1 MINVVPV
8 PEKVTYKGGIVAKKS
23 NVIRLTEKNEALGD
37 EGYILRAERDSITL
51 IAQTEKG
58 LFYAEQT
65 LKQLMEAPAVQCMEI
80 VDKPRFEYRGFM
92 LDSARHMQSLD
103 EIKKL
108 IDAAALLKMNTMH
121 WHLCD
126 DQGFRIESKKF
137 PLLNEKGS
145 WRNSDDFGSMHTG
158 KRYGGYYTQDEI
170 KEIVAYCKERF
181 IDVVPEIDLPGHTTA
196 LISSYPE
203 LSCRKIQIPVQT
215 KQGIFDDVLCIGD
228 ENTLTFV
235 FELLDEIIPLFPY
248 EKFHIGGDEVKYR
261 RWENCPKCSAK
272 RQELGFENFAQLQWH
287 FTKQIIEHLKKHGK
301 TATVW
306 NESLAGGKLTDEATV
321 QMWLD
326 PKKHSV
332 CHANRGG
339 KVITSDFYHYYCDY
353 PYHMTPLRKTYNFN
367 PILKGVA
374 PVMEKY
380 ITGVEAPLW
389 TEYVCDFDKLC
400 YMFFPRIAA
409 VAEVGWS
416 KKEKLDC
423 NSFEKRFR
431 KITPILENI
440 GIYPAKPEEW
450 NPTPLQRLAGT
461 LKFFSD
467 KISVDIIKSSLSNS
481 KK

>member
-1 MINVVPV
+1 
-8 PEKVTYKGGIVAKKS
+8 
-23 NVIRLTEKNEALGD
+23 
-37 EGYILRAERDSITL
+37 
-51 IAQTEKG
+51 
-58 LFYAEQT
+58 
-65 LKQLMEAPAVQCMEI
+65 
-80 VDKPRFEYRGFM
+80 
-92 LDSARHMQSLD
+92 
-103 EIKKL
+103 
-108 IDAAALLKMNTMH
+108 
-121 WHLCD
+121 
-126 DQGFRIESKKF
+126 
-137 PLLNEKGS
+137 
-145 WRNSDDFGSMHTG
+145 MHTG

-170 KEIVAYCKERF
+170 REIVAYCKERF

-203 LSCRKIQIPVQT
+203 LSCRKLQIPVQT

-228 ENTLTFV
+228 ENTLPFV
-235 FELLDEIIPLFPY
+235 YELLDEIIPLFPY
-248 EKFHIGGDEVKYR
+248 EKIHIGGDEVKYR
-261 RWENCPKCSAK
+261 RWEACPKCSAK
-272 RQELGFENFAQLQWH
+272 KAELGFENFAQLQWH
-287 FTKQIIEHLKKHGK
+287 FTKQVIEHLKKHGK

-332 CHANRGG
+332 RHANRGG

-353 PYHMTPLRKTYNFN
+353 PYHMTPLKKTYNFN

-423 NSFEKRFR
+423 NEFEKRFK
-431 KITPILENI
+431 KITPVLNEM
-440 GIYPAKPEEW
+440 GIHPAKPEEW

-467 KISVDIIKSSLSNS
+467 KISVDILKSSLKSS
-481 KK
+481 FT

>member
-8 PEKVTYKGGIVAKKS
+8 PEKVTYRNGVVARKS
-23 NVIRLTEKNEALGD
+23 NVIRLIENNEALGD

-58 LFYAEQT
+58 IFYAEQT
-65 LKQLMEAPAVQCMEI
+65 LKQLMEAAVIQCMEI
-80 VDKPRFEYRGFM
+80 TDKPRFGYRSFM
-92 LDSARHMQSLD
+92 LDSARHMQSID

-121 WHLCD
+121 WHLSD

-181 IDVVPEIDLPGHTTA
+181 IDVVPEIDLPGHSTA
-196 LISSYPE
+196 IISSYPE
-203 LSCRKIQIPVQT
+203 LSCRKLQIPVET

-228 ENTLTFV
+228 ENTLQFV
-235 FELLDEIIPLFPY
+235 YELLDEIIPLFPY
-248 EKFHIGGDEVKYR
+248 EYFHIGGDEVKYR

-272 RQELGFENFAQLQWH
+272 KQELGFDNFTQLQWH
-287 FTKQIIEHLKKHGK
+287 FTKQVIDHLNKHGK
-301 TATVW
+301 NAIVW

-326 PKKHSV
+326 PKKHSIRHV
-332 CHANRGG
+332 NRGG
-339 KVITSDFYHYYCDY
+339 KVITTDFYHYYCDY

-367 PILKGVA
+367 PLLKGIA

-380 ITGVEAPLW
+380 VIGVEAPLW

-416 KKEKLDC
+416 KKGNLDC
-423 NSFEKRFR
+423 EDFEKRFK
-431 KITPILENI
+431 KITPILESI
-440 GIYPAKPEEW
+440 GIHPAKPEEW
-450 NPTPLQRLAGT
+450 NPTPLQRLSGT
-461 LKFFSD
+461 VKFFSD
-467 KISVDIIKSSLSNS
+467 KISVDLLKSSLSNS

>member
-1 MINVVPV
+1 MINVVPI

-23 NVIRLTEKNEALGD
+23 NVIRITEKNEALGD

-51 IAQTEKG
+51 TAQTEKG

-145 WRNSDDFGSMHTG
+145 WRSSDDFGSMHTG
-158 KRYGGYYTQDEI
+158 KRYGGYYTQEEI
-170 KEIVAYCKERF
+170 SEIVAYCKERF

-215 KQGIFDDVLCIGD
+215 KQGIFEDVLCIGD
-228 ENTLTFV
+228 ENTLPFV
-235 FELLDEIIPLFPY
+235 CELLDEIIPLFPY

-272 RQELGFENFAQLQWH
+272 RAELGFENFAQLQWH

-306 NESLAGGKLTDEATV
+306 NESLAGGKLTDDATV

-332 CHANRGG
+332 RHANRGG

-374 PVMEKY
+374 PIMEKY

-440 GIYPAKPEEW
+440 GIHPAKPEEW

>member
-8 PEKVTYKGGIVAKKS
+8 PEKITYKGGIVAKED
-23 NVIRLTEKNEALGD
+23 NIIRRIETNGSLGS
-37 EGYILRAERDSITL
+37 EGYILRAETDSITL
-51 IAQTEKG
+51 TAQTEKG

-65 LKQLMEAPAVQCMEI
+65 LKQLMQGTVIQCMEI
-80 VDKPRFEYRGFM
+80 EDKPRFEYRGFM
-92 LDSARHMQSLD
+92 LDSARHMQSID
-103 EIKKL
+103 EIKRL
-108 IDAAALLKMNTMH
+108 IDAAALLKFNTFH

-145 WRNSDDFGSMHTG
+145 WRDGDDFGSMHTR
-158 KRYGGYYTQDEI
+158 KRYGGYYTHDEI
-170 KEIVAYCKERF
+170 REIVAYCKERF
-181 IDVVPEIDLPGHTTA
+181 INVVPEIDLPGHTTA

-203 LSCRKIQIPVQT
+203 LSCRKLQIPVQT
-215 KQGIFDDVLCIGD
+215 RQGIFEDALCVGD
-228 ENTLTFV
+228 ENTLPFV
-235 FELLDEIIPLFPY
+235 CELLDEIIPLFPY
-248 EKFHIGGDEVKYR
+248 ERFHIGGDEVKYR
-261 RWENCPKCSAK
+261 RWETCPKCSAK
-272 RQELGFENFAQLQWH
+272 KAELGFENFAQLQWH
-287 FTKQIIEHLKKHGK
+287 FTKQVIDHLKKHGK

-332 CHANRGG
+332 RHANRGG
-339 KVITSDFYHYYCDY
+339 KIITSDFYHYYCDY
-353 PYHMTPLRKTYNFN
+353 PYHMTPLKKTYSFN
-367 PILKGVA
+367 PVLKGIA
-374 PVMEKY
+374 PVMQKHV
-380 ITGVEAPLW
+380 IGVEAPLW

-416 KKEKLDC
+416 RKENLNC
-423 NSFEKRFR
+423 SEFEKRFK
-431 KITPILENI
+431 KITPLFNKM
-440 GIYPAKPEEW
+440 GIYPSKPEEW

>member
-1 MINVVPV
+1 MVNIVPV
-8 PEKVTYKGGIVAKKS
+8 PEKVTYKGGVVAKKS
-23 NVIRLTEKNEALGD
+23 NVIRLIEKNEALGD

-58 LFYAEQT
+58 IFYAGQT
-65 LKQLMEAPAVQCMEI
+65 LRQLTEDTVIQCMEI
-80 VDKPRFEYRGFM
+80 TDKPRFGYRSFM
-92 LDSARHMQSLD
+92 LDSARHMQSID
-103 EIKKL
+103 EIKRL

-121 WHLCD
+121 WHLSD

-181 IDVVPEIDLPGHTTA
+181 IDVVPEIDLPGHSTA
-196 LISSYPE
+196 IISSYPE
-203 LSCRKIQIPVQT
+203 LSCRKLQIPVET

-228 ENTLTFV
+228 ENTLQFV
-235 FELLDEIIPLFPY
+235 YELLDEIIPLFPY
-248 EKFHIGGDEVKYR
+248 ENFHIGGDEVKYR
-261 RWENCPKCSAK
+261 RWENCPKCKAK
-272 RQELGFENFAQLQWH
+272 KQELGFDNFSQLQWH
-287 FTKQIIEHLKKHGK
+287 FTKQVIDHLTRHGK
-301 TATVW
+301 KAIVW

-326 PKKHSV
+326 PKKHSIR
-332 CHANRGG
+332 HANRGG
-339 KVITSDFYHYYCDY
+339 KVITTDFYHYYCDY

-367 PILKGVA
+367 PLPKGIA
-374 PVMEKY
+374 PVMQKNV
-380 ITGVEAPLW
+380 IGVEAPLW

-416 KKEKLDC
+416 KNENLDC
-423 NSFEKRFR
+423 KTFEKRFR

-440 GIYPAKPEEW
+440 GIHPAKPEEW
-450 NPTPLQRLAGT
+450 NPTPLKRLTGT
-461 LKFFSD
+461 VKFFSD
-467 KISVDIIKSSLSNS
+467 KISVDLLKSSLTNS